1 MKIELDDQI
10 VEFFRK
16 FGEDIDV
23 EEAIND
29 LVQTWI
35 NVEHTEREMKQTEGY
50 PLNSFS
56 FFSLFFITLPIL
68 GKNFK

>member
-10 VEFFRK
+10 VESFRK

-35 NVEHTEREMKQTEGY
+35 NVEHTEREMKQ
-50 PLNSFS
+50 L
-56 FFSLFFITLPIL
+56 
-68 GKNFK
+68 KD

>member
-10 VEFFRK
+10 VESFRK

-35 NVEHTEREMKQTEGY
+35 NVEHTEREMKQLKDT
-50 PLNSFS
+50 PNSFS

-68 GKNFK
+68 GKI